1 MIETAAIVG
10 GGMLARSAAT
20 SAAVSAVAFAGGLA
34 ATHALERVKW
44 PQFQRADD
52 GMPTF
57 KLSVRVLA
65 ASAPG
70 LGEAYSMCVSRQS
83 PFMELQL
90 GRATKE
96 TEFGE
101 FSYGDVGSKNA
112 AGSYVRECPWRFSET
127 ITFTVRIDDVVGG
140 PGLRFRLRARKDVVF
155 GPLTFEMS
163 AGDVGEGAI
172 DLQQRVLP
180 ACIQERRDSATCS
193 TWSSPVML
201 VPLAHVQGGIA
212 GASCGLG
219 EPVAHVAV
227 IFSINYHPESIL
239 EAAGACERRSSF
251 EVAKTAI
258 DNKIAEVGQVIDT
271 RCATTAAAERQF
283 WDRVGERFQPHIE
296 PLKKKAVKTVD
307 RIMEPI
313 DPKVAEKN
321 KAKREKKQALSMST
335 ADQIIDDPD
344 GAHKGWVSHKTNDGR
359 TFWHHLA
366 LGPPPWEVARNAPE
380 SNSER
385 ASGADDAGRGSTQ

>member
-20 SAAVSAVAFAGGLA
+20 SAAVSAAAFAGGLA
-34 ATHALERVKW
+34 ATHALERVRW

-70 LGEAYSMCVSRQS
+70 LGEAYSWFVSRQS

-96 TEFGE
+96 TEFAE
-101 FSYGDVGSKNA
+101 FSYGDPNDKKA
-112 AGSYVRECPWRFSET
+112 AGSYARECPWRFSET
-127 ITFTVRIDDVVGG
+127 ITFTVRIDDVVRG

-155 GPLTFEMS
+155 GPVIFEMS
-163 AGDVGEGAI
+163 AGDVGEGAV

-180 ACIQERRDSATCS
+180 ACVQERRDSATCS

-227 IFSINYHPESIL
+227 IFSINYHPDSIL
-239 EAAGACERRSSF
+239 EAAGACEKRSSF
-251 EVAKTAI
+251 EVAKNAI
-258 DNKIAEVGQVIDT
+258 DNKVAEVGQVVDT
-271 RCATTAAAERQF
+271 RRTALAGAERQF
-283 WDRVGERFQPHIE
+283 WDRVGDRFEPHIA

-307 RIMEPI
+307 KIMEPI
-313 DPKVAEKN
+313 DPKVAEK
-321 KAKREKKQALSMST
+321 KRAKREKKQALSIST
-335 ADQIIDDPD
+335 ADQIIEDPD
-344 GAHKGWVSHKTNDGR
+344 GAHKGWVSHKTSDGR

-366 LGPPPWEVARNAPE
+366 LGPPPWEIAQNAAE
-380 SNSER
+380 TTSEED
-385 ASGADDAGRGSTQ
+385 SGVDDAGRESTR